1 MFYSEIRNKQTVFS
15 TVEVGAGEPVL
26 FLHGFPDNH
35 KTFINIMEPV
45 SRAGYHCVAPVM
57 RGYEPSS
64 ISHWSKLHINDLVL
78 DILGWMDDRGWD
90 HVHLVGHNWGSV
102 IAYACGIYYPMRIS
116 SITSIGV
123 PLLKNY
129 QETLLWAPQQSL
141 NTWYL
146 LLFQIPYLAELT
158 LRSNDFA
165 LIDYLWKDWSP
176 DLRIDKEHLLDI
188 KSSFQNPG
196 VLTSALA
203 YYRNLNDL
211 LTDSGRESLLG
222 IIDAVVG
229 APTQVLYGLND
240 GCFHRNMF
248 EQIMKESDFPR
259 GLRKIGFD
267 HAGHFLHWE
276 RANEV
281 IHNILFWLD
290 LHNSKRQIV

>member
-15 TVEVGAGEPVL
+15 TIEAGVGEPVL
-26 FLHGFPDNH
+26 FLHGFPDNN
-35 KTFINIMEPV
+35 KTFSHILEPI
-45 SRAGYHCVAPVM
+45 AKQGFHCVAPVM
-57 RGYEPSS
+57 RGYEPGS
-64 ISHWSKLHINDLVL
+64 ISHWSKLHINDLIL

-129 QETLLWAPQQSL
+129 QESLFWAPQQSL
-141 NTWYL
+141 NSWYL

-165 LIDYLWKDWSP
+165 LVDYLWKDWSP
-176 DLRIDKEHLLDI
+176 DYQPNSEHLAEI
-188 KSSFQNPG
+188 KASFQNPG
-196 VLTSALA
+196 VLSSALA

-211 LTDSGRESLLG
+211 LTDSGRESILG

-229 APTQVLYGLND
+229 SPTQVLYGLND
-240 GCFHRNMF
+240 GCFHRNLF
-248 EQIMKESDFPR
+248 EQILRDSDFPF
-259 GLRKIGFD
+259 GLRRLGFD

-276 RANEV
+276 KPEEV
-281 IHNILFWLD
+281 VEDITNWLET
-290 LHNSKRQIV
+290 HRKV